1 MEFMLRWWDEFDDT
15 VDASRRVLADA
26 LAELGSI
33 FRSRFNRD

>member
-15 VDASRRVLADA
+15 VDASRHLLADA

-33 FRSRFNRD
+33 LRERFARH